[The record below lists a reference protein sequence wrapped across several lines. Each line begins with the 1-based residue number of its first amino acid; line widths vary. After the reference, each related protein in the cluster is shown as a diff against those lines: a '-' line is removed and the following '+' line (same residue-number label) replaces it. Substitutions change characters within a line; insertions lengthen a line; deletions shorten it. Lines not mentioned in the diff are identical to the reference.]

1 MARQPQ
7 VTEGSVEQVIH
18 DPIPHTKQK
27 CSLALCRT
35 YAHEGEEQHEE
46 FWLLIPWSFM
56 LTCQTNSVLTFGQ
69 TCHLSFI
76 IIINLP
82 FIINEK
88 ISHGMSLFIY
98 LFIWLIFFF
107 YEKNTGIVRK
117 SAPPPLIFGPSLT
130 ANLSVSWIHG
140 ISRTEMLPWLHKK
153 IIFFSLENKD
163 PLLRT

>member
-1 MARQPQ
+1 
-7 VTEGSVEQVIH
+7 
-18 DPIPHTKQK
+18 
-27 CSLALCRT
+27 
-35 YAHEGEEQHEE
+35 
-46 FWLLIPWSFM
+46 M

-130 ANLSVSWIHG
+130 ANLSVS
-140 ISRTEMLPWLHKK
+140 
-153 IIFFSLENKD
+153 
-163 PLLRT
+163 